1 MLRLAACR
9 PARLSQRARCA
20 GPRRRWLAEVGGVRF
35 SNYSEWLLMASA
47 WSLAPVPAL
56 ALPVGRTA
64 AGLPVGLQ
72 LVGPPGGDAA
82 VVELAAALECCLSQG
97 CPGGELE
104 VPLRTPRV
112 LH

>member
-1 MLRLAACR
+1 M
-9 PARLSQRARCA
+9 
-20 GPRRRWLAEVGGVRF
+20 GGARF

-72 LVGPPGGDAA
+72 LVGPPAGDAA
-82 VVELAAALECCLSQG
+82 VIELAAALERRLSQG
-97 CPGGELE
+97 RPGGEPE